1 MRISAENSST
11 AGPAIRKTD
20 CDNIPF
26 LEVSQTEGDA
36 GAMGGL
42 KQELG
47 LAQGI
52 GLLSTSLL
60 GTGVFAVPALAAV
73 AAGHSSLW
81 AWPLL
86 IALVF
91 PVAIVFAV
99 LGRHFPSAGGVAH
112 FVGMAFGPR
121 LERVTG
127 WLFLSVIPVGLPAA
141 LHIAVGFWQGM
152 FGWQGSQLLI
162 TELGTLALIW
172 FLGTRGAGSSA
183 NLQSIIALLIVAL
196 IVAIWWRGGIHFADI
211 PFPPLPQ
218 VSLSEMS
225 SSLAVMFWCF
235 VGLEAFAHLAS
246 EFKNPER
253 DFPRA
258 LMIGLLLA
266 GSVYWGCTVV
276 VLHFDLWRD
285 QGAAASLPVIVVEL
299 FGKQALWIACTIG
312 YLACFASLNIYIQ
325 SFARLVWSQAMY
337 KPDSALAR
345 LSGRQIP
352 QHALSAVILC
362 CIVCTLAIYAFSI
375 NLDTLI
381 IYANGIFITIY
392 LLCML
397 AGCRLLK
404 GRYKALA
411 IVGSVLCLLLLVVPG
426 WKSLY
431 AIFMLAALW
440 FFLPKRRISASPS
453 VHS

>member
-1 MRISAENSST
+1 MLAGAGAAIS
-11 AGPAIRKTD
+11 KTD
-20 CDNIPF
+20 CDNIGATDIR
-26 LEVSQTEGDA
+26 QTKT
-36 GAMGGL
+36 MSGL

-60 GTGVFAVPALAAV
+60 GTGVFAVPALAAL
-73 AAGHSSLW
+73 AAGDSSLW
-81 AWPLL
+81 AWPVL
-86 IALVF
+86 ILLVF
-91 PVAIVFAV
+91 PVAIVFAA

-112 FVGMAFGPR
+112 FVGLAFGPR

-141 LHIAVGFWQGM
+141 LHIAAGFWQGM
-152 FGWQGSQLLI
+152 FGWQGPLLLMA
-162 TELGTLALIW
+162 ELGTLALIW
-172 FLGTRGAGSSA
+172 FIGTRGAGSSA
-183 NLQSIIALLIVAL
+183 NLQSLIAGLIVAL
-196 IVAIWWRGGIHFADI
+196 IVAIWWRGGITFRDI

-218 VSLSEMS
+218 VSVSAMS
-225 SSLAVMFWCF
+225 ASLAVMFWCF

-266 GSVYWGCTVV
+266 GSVYWACTVV
-276 VLHFDLWRD
+276 VLHFDVWRTL
-285 QGAAASLPVIVVEL
+285 GAAASLPAIVVEL
-299 FGKQALWIACTIG
+299 FGKQALWIACIIG

-325 SFARLVWSQAMY
+325 SFARLVWSQAAY
-337 KPDSALAR
+337 KPESALAK
-345 LSGRQIP
+345 LSKRQLP
-352 QHALSAVILC
+352 VNALNAVLFC
-362 CIVCTLAIYAFSI
+362 CMVCTIAIYAFSI

-381 IYANGIFITIY
+381 IYANGIFIMIY

-411 IVGSVLCLLLLVVPG
+411 IVGSALCLLLLVIPG

-431 AIFMLAALW
+431 AVIMLAVLW
-440 FFLPKRRISASPS
+440 LLLPKRRTTTIRSIQP
-453 VHS
+453 